1 VTIPGIQNTNADGS
15 PLPTTFD
22 VWGARVRSWDNGIR
36 WNVISFVAR
45 NRGYGLIG
53 TTPEPWGGFDAHAFT
68 KYAAYDL
75 HAAGLTCDTE
85 LPVTASPT
93 STFSWPCSRRTA
105 FFRVGGCSVSGP
117 SRG

>member
-53 TTPEPWGGFDAHAFT
+53 TTPEPWGGFDARLHQVRRLRPARGRS
-68 KYAAYDL
+68 DL
-75 HAAGLTCDTE
+75 
-85 LPVTASPT
+85 
-93 STFSWPCSRRTA
+93 
-105 FFRVGGCSVSGP
+105 
-117 SRG
+117 